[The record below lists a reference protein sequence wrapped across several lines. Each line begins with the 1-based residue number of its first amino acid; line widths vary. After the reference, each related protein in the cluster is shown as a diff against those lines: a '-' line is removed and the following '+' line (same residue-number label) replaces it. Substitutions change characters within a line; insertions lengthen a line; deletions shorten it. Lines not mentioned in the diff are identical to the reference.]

1 MKRLKLLL
9 WPPKTRILWYVYET
23 FLILIFSICVNVL
36 SRVRLINVC
45 FLFYKAL
52 QKENAELRE
61 MLNVVHEQLELALSA
76 NKVQKQNLDTLN
88 ARLAGYIQDLVTV
101 HREITNTLQT

>member
-1 MKRLKLLL
+1 MYAQLVVCTLESSHRYSY
-9 WPPKTRILWYVYET
+9 WHQC
-23 FLILIFSICVNVL
+23 LIK
-36 SRVRLINVC
+36 RLINKYF
-45 FLFYKAL
+45 FLFCKAL

>member
-1 MKRLKLLL
+1 
-9 WPPKTRILWYVYET
+9 
-23 FLILIFSICVNVL
+23 
-36 SRVRLINVC
+36 
-45 FLFYKAL
+45 
-52 QKENAELRE
+52 

>member
-1 MKRLKLLL
+1 LIID
-9 WPPKTRILWYVYET
+9 ILVFIESY
-23 FLILIFSICVNVL
+23 LIDKYFC
-36 SRVRLINVC
+36 C
-45 FLFYKAL
+45 CCKAL

>member
-1 MKRLKLLL
+1 MF
-9 WPPKTRILWYVYET
+9 YQVV
-23 FLILIFSICVNVL
+23 LIDKYF
-36 SRVRLINVC
+36 
-45 FLFYKAL
+45 FLFRKAL